1 MKKKILA
8 LTLSVAMLTTG
19 ALTSVPAAE
28 FEDTSIC
35 ADEVSS
41 DVNEDFDSLD
51 TREDTEVEFD
61 NTDSN
66 FSSEENIDYSYEG
79 IDSSDSEFISDET
92 EVFTEDVGIDD
103 DINPENSS
111 VSETPSREP
120 LKPAVT
126 ESIVTGLEKPL
137 KFYPGKFYDFTVTGA
152 GMDNTDPI
160 ENDERWE
167 PLYWSTK
174 NNPSTIQVNTRW
186 RIGSSKGI
194 MESNTYSMYIFF
206 KKQFF
211 DCKHGWEY
219 TEDIQSL
226 RITFESD
233 SITTSELDSWIN
245 SDKDEY
251 GNPIP
256 TEPPTVTPTPPTV
269 TPTPPTLQ
277 MRVNTHSITLRTGQS
292 TSSVKVTNATPYF
305 RVVAWYSD
313 NTSIA
318 KVNPYGKITA
328 GKKPGKTY
336 ITIVMSTGEAAKIK
350 VTVQK
355 GKIKTKSISGLKKKV
370 SVNKGKTLKLTPVL
384 SPQTSQEKIS
394 YSSSNKKVATV
405 SSKGIIKGIKAG
417 TTKITV
423 KSGTKKFV
431 VTVTVPKTTTKKIT
445 GIKSAIKLKKG
456 KTYKLKPKKVPANSD
471 YKISYNSSN
480 KKVATV
486 SSKGVITA
494 RKKGSTTITIKSGK
508 ISVKCKV
515 TVK

>member
-1 MKKKILA
+1 MKKEILA
-8 LTLSVAMLTTG
+8 LTLSVAMLITG
-19 ALTSVPAAE
+19 GLTSVTAAE

-51 TREDTEVEFD
+51 IREDTEVEFD
-61 NTDSN
+61 DTEND
-66 FSSEENIDYSYEG
+66 FSSDEHVDFSYDA
-79 IDSSDSEFISDET
+79 IDSSDSEFIADKT
-92 EVFTEDVGIDD
+92 EVFTEDVGINDD
-103 DINPENSS
+103 TNPENPTVS
-111 VSETPSREP
+111 VTPSREP

-137 KFYPGKFYDFTVTGA
+137 KFYPSKFYDFTVTGA

-233 SITTSELDSWIN
+233 SITTSELDSWVS

-256 TEPPTVTPTPPTV
+256 TEPP
-269 TPTPPTLQ
+269 
-277 MRVNTHSITLRTGQS
+277 
-292 TSSVKVTNATPYF
+292 
-305 RVVAWYSD
+305 
-313 NTSIA
+313 
-318 KVNPYGKITA
+318 
-328 GKKPGKTY
+328 
-336 ITIVMSTGEAAKIK
+336 TIVMSTGEAAKIK

>member
-1 MKKKILA
+1 MKKEILA
-8 LTLSVAMLTTG
+8 LTLSVAMLITG
-19 ALTSVPAAE
+19 GLTSVTAAE

-51 TREDTEVEFD
+51 IREDTEVEFD
-61 NTDSN
+61 DTEND
-66 FSSEENIDYSYEG
+66 FSSDEHVDFSYDA
-79 IDSSDSEFISDET
+79 IDSSDSEFIADKT
-92 EVFTEDVGIDD
+92 EVFTEDVGINDD
-103 DINPENSS
+103 TNPENPTVS
-111 VSETPSREP
+111 VTPSREP

-137 KFYPGKFYDFTVTGA
+137 KFYPSKFYDFTVTGA

-233 SITTSELDSWIN
+233 SITTSELDCWIN

-269 TPTPPTLQ
+269 Q
-277 MRVNTHSITLRTGQS
+277 MKVNTHSITLRTGQS
-292 TSSVKVTNATPYF
+292 TSSVKVTNSTPYF

-318 KVNPYGKITA
+318 KVNPYGNITA
-328 GKKPGKTY
+328 GKRPGKTY
-336 ITIVMSTGEAAKIK
+336 VTVVMSTGEAAKIK

-405 SSKGIIKGIKAG
+405 SSKG
-417 TTKITV
+417 
-423 KSGTKKFV
+423 
-431 VTVTVPKTTTKKIT
+431 
-445 GIKSAIKLKKG
+445 
-456 KTYKLKPKKVPANSD
+456 
-471 YKISYNSSN
+471 
-480 KKVATV
+480 
-486 SSKGVITA
+486 VITA

>member
-35 ADEVSS
+35 ATEVSS
-41 DVNEDFDSLD
+41 DAIEDFDSLD

-92 EVFTEDVGIDD
+92 EVFAEDVGIDD

-160 ENDERWE
+160 ENDERWK

-256 TEPPTVTPTPPTV
+256 TEPPTV

-405 SSKGIIKGIKAG
+405 SSKG
-417 TTKITV
+417 
-423 KSGTKKFV
+423 
-431 VTVTVPKTTTKKIT
+431 
-445 GIKSAIKLKKG
+445 
-456 KTYKLKPKKVPANSD
+456 
-471 YKISYNSSN
+471 
-480 KKVATV
+480 
-486 SSKGVITA
+486 VITA

>member
-1 MKKKILA
+1 MKKEILA
-8 LTLSVAMLTTG
+8 LTLSVAMLITG
-19 ALTSVPAAE
+19 GLTSVTAAE

-51 TREDTEVEFD
+51 IREDTEVEFD
-61 NTDSN
+61 DTEND
-66 FSSEENIDYSYEG
+66 FSSDEHVDFSYDA
-79 IDSSDSEFISDET
+79 IDSSDSEFIADKT
-92 EVFTEDVGIDD
+92 EVFTEDVGINDD
-103 DINPENSS
+103 TNPENPTVS
-111 VSETPSREP
+111 VTPSREP

-167 PLYWSTK
+167 
-174 NNPSTIQVNTRW
+174 
-186 RIGSSKGI
+186 
-194 MESNTYSMYIFF
+194 
-206 KKQFF
+206 
-211 DCKHGWEY
+211 D
-219 TEDIQSL
+219 TENIQSL

-233 SITTSELDSWIN
+233 SITTSELDSWVS
-245 SDKDEY
+245 SDKDEH

-256 TEPPTVTPTPPTV
+256 TEPPTIA
-269 TPTPPTLQ
+269 PTPPTLQ
-277 MRVNTHSITLRTGQS
+277 MKVNTHSITLRTGQS

-394 YSSSNKKVATV
+394 YSSSNKK
-405 SSKGIIKGIKAG
+405 I
-417 TTKITV
+417 
-423 KSGTKKFV
+423 
-431 VTVTVPKTTTKKIT
+431 
-445 GIKSAIKLKKG
+445 
-456 KTYKLKPKKVPANSD
+456 
-471 YKISYNSSN
+471 
-480 KKVATV
+480 ATV

>member
-35 ADEVSS
+35 ATEVSS
-41 DVNEDFDSLD
+41 DAIEDFDSLD

-456 KTYKLKPKKVPANSD
+456 KTYKLKPKKYQQTAIIKYLTTVLIKKLPQLVPKALSPPE
-471 YKISYNSSN
+471 
-480 KKVATV
+480 KKVLQQ
-486 SSKGVITA
+486 
-494 RKKGSTTITIKSGK
+494 
-508 ISVKCKV
+508 
-515 TVK
+515 

>member
-35 ADEVSS
+35 ATEVSS
-41 DVNEDFDSLD
+41 DAIEDFDSLD

-92 EVFTEDVGIDD
+92 EVFAEDVGIDD

-256 TEPPTVTPTPPTV
+256 TEPPTV

-431 VTVTVPKTTTKKIT
+431 VTVTVPKITTKKIT

-456 KTYKLKPKKVPANSD
+456 KTYKLKPKKYQQTAIIKYLTTVLIKKLPQLVPKALSPPE
-471 YKISYNSSN
+471 
-480 KKVATV
+480 KKVLQQ
-486 SSKGVITA
+486 
-494 RKKGSTTITIKSGK
+494 
-508 ISVKCKV
+508 
-515 TVK
+515 

>member
-1 MKKKILA
+1 MKKEIFA
-8 LTLSVAMLTTG
+8 LTLSVAMLITG
-19 ALTSVPAAE
+19 GLTSVTAAE

-51 TREDTEVEFD
+51 IREDTEVEFD
-61 NTDSN
+61 DTEND
-66 FSSEENIDYSYEG
+66 FSSDEHVDFSYDA
-79 IDSSDSEFISDET
+79 IDSSDSEFIADKT
-92 EVFTEDVGIDD
+92 EAFTEDVGINDD
-103 DINPENSS
+103 TNPENPTVS
-111 VSETPSREP
+111 VTPSREP

-137 KFYPGKFYDFTVTGA
+137 KFYPSKFYDFTVTGA

-269 TPTPPTLQ
+269 Q
-277 MRVNTHSITLRTGQS
+277 MKVNTHSITLRTGQS
-292 TSSVKVTNATPYF
+292 TSSVKVTNSTPYF

-328 GKKPGKTY
+328 GKRPGKTY
-336 ITIVMSTGEAAKIK
+336 VTVVMSTGEAAKIK

-405 SSKGIIKGIKAG
+405 SSKG
-417 TTKITV
+417 
-423 KSGTKKFV
+423 
-431 VTVTVPKTTTKKIT
+431 
-445 GIKSAIKLKKG
+445 
-456 KTYKLKPKKVPANSD
+456 
-471 YKISYNSSN
+471 
-480 KKVATV
+480 
-486 SSKGVITA
+486 VITA

>member
-35 ADEVSS
+35 ATEVSS
-41 DVNEDFDSLD
+41 NAIEDFDSLD

-92 EVFTEDVGIDD
+92 EVFAEDVGIDD

-233 SITTSELDSWIN
+233 SITTSELDNWIN
-245 SDKDEY
+245 SDKDGY

-256 TEPPTVTPTPPTV
+256 TEPPTV

-405 SSKGIIKGIKAG
+405 SSKG
-417 TTKITV
+417 
-423 KSGTKKFV
+423 
-431 VTVTVPKTTTKKIT
+431 
-445 GIKSAIKLKKG
+445 
-456 KTYKLKPKKVPANSD
+456 
-471 YKISYNSSN
+471 
-480 KKVATV
+480 
-486 SSKGVITA
+486 VITA

>member
-35 ADEVSS
+35 ATEVSS
-41 DVNEDFDSLD
+41 DAIEDFDSLD

-92 EVFTEDVGIDD
+92 EVFAEDVGIDD

-256 TEPPTVTPTPPTV
+256 TEPPTVTPTPPT
-269 TPTPPTLQ
+269 LQ

-405 SSKGIIKGIKAG
+405 SSKG
-417 TTKITV
+417 
-423 KSGTKKFV
+423 
-431 VTVTVPKTTTKKIT
+431 
-445 GIKSAIKLKKG
+445 
-456 KTYKLKPKKVPANSD
+456 
-471 YKISYNSSN
+471 
-480 KKVATV
+480 
-486 SSKGVITA
+486 VITA

>member
-1 MKKKILA
+1 MKKEILA
-8 LTLSVAMLTTG
+8 LTLSVAMLITG
-19 ALTSVPAAE
+19 GLTSVTAAE

-51 TREDTEVEFD
+51 IREDTEVEFD
-61 NTDSN
+61 DTEND
-66 FSSEENIDYSYEG
+66 FSSDEHVDFSYDA
-79 IDSSDSEFISDET
+79 IDSSDSEFIADKT
-92 EVFTEDVGIDD
+92 EVFTEDVGINDD
-103 DINPENSS
+103 TNPENPTVS
-111 VSETPSREP
+111 VTPSREP

-137 KFYPGKFYDFTVTGA
+137 KFYPSKFYDFTVTGA

-167 PLYWSTK
+167 
-174 NNPSTIQVNTRW
+174 
-186 RIGSSKGI
+186 
-194 MESNTYSMYIFF
+194 
-206 KKQFF
+206 
-211 DCKHGWEY
+211 D
-219 TEDIQSL
+219 TENIQSL

-233 SITTSELDSWIN
+233 SITTSELDSWVS

-256 TEPPTVTPTPPTV
+256 TEPP
-269 TPTPPTLQ
+269 
-277 MRVNTHSITLRTGQS
+277 
-292 TSSVKVTNATPYF
+292 
-305 RVVAWYSD
+305 
-313 NTSIA
+313 
-318 KVNPYGKITA
+318 
-328 GKKPGKTY
+328 
-336 ITIVMSTGEAAKIK
+336 TIVMSTGEAAKIK

-405 SSKGIIKGIKAG
+405 SSKG
-417 TTKITV
+417 
-423 KSGTKKFV
+423 
-431 VTVTVPKTTTKKIT
+431 
-445 GIKSAIKLKKG
+445 
-456 KTYKLKPKKVPANSD
+456 
-471 YKISYNSSN
+471 
-480 KKVATV
+480 
-486 SSKGVITA
+486 VITA

>member
-1 MKKKILA
+1 MKKEILA
-8 LTLSVAMLTTG
+8 LTLSVAMLITG
-19 ALTSVPAAE
+19 GLTSVTAAE

-51 TREDTEVEFD
+51 IREDTEVEFD
-61 NTDSN
+61 DTEND
-66 FSSEENIDYSYEG
+66 FSSDEHVDFSYDA
-79 IDSSDSEFISDET
+79 IDSSDSEFIADKT
-92 EVFTEDVGIDD
+92 EVFTEDVGINDD
-103 DINPENSS
+103 TNPENPTVS
-111 VSETPSREP
+111 VTPSREP

-137 KFYPGKFYDFTVTGA
+137 KFYPSKFYDFTVTGA

-269 TPTPPTLQ
+269 Q
-277 MRVNTHSITLRTGQS
+277 MKVNTHSITLRTGQS
-292 TSSVKVTNATPYF
+292 TSSVKVTNSTPYF

-328 GKKPGKTY
+328 GKRPGKTY
-336 ITIVMSTGEAAKIK
+336 VTVVMSTGEAAKIK

-355 GKIKTKSISGLKKKV
+355 GK
-370 SVNKGKTLKLTPVL
+370 
-384 SPQTSQEKIS
+384 
-394 YSSSNKKVATV
+394 
-405 SSKGIIKGIKAG
+405 
-417 TTKITV
+417 
-423 KSGTKKFV
+423 
-431 VTVTVPKTTTKKIT
+431 
-445 GIKSAIKLKKG
+445 
-456 KTYKLKPKKVPANSD
+456 
-471 YKISYNSSN
+471 
-480 KKVATV
+480 
-486 SSKGVITA
+486 
-494 RKKGSTTITIKSGK
+494 
-508 ISVKCKV
+508 
-515 TVK
+515 

>member
-1 MKKKILA
+1 MKKEILT
-8 LTLSVAMLTTG
+8 LTLSVAMLITG
-19 ALTSVPAAE
+19 GLTSVTAAE

-51 TREDTEVEFD
+51 IREDTEVEFD
-61 NTDSN
+61 DTEND
-66 FSSEENIDYSYEG
+66 FSSDEHVDFSYDA
-79 IDSSDSEFISDET
+79 IDSSDSEFIADKT
-92 EVFTEDVGIDD
+92 EVFTEDVGINDD
-103 DINPENSS
+103 TNPENPTVS
-111 VSETPSREP
+111 VTPSREP

-137 KFYPGKFYDFTVTGA
+137 KFYPSKFYDFTVTGA

-167 PLYWSTK
+167 
-174 NNPSTIQVNTRW
+174 
-186 RIGSSKGI
+186 
-194 MESNTYSMYIFF
+194 
-206 KKQFF
+206 
-211 DCKHGWEY
+211 D
-219 TEDIQSL
+219 TENIQSL

-233 SITTSELDSWIN
+233 SITTSELDSWVS

-256 TEPPTVTPTPPTV
+256 TEPP
-269 TPTPPTLQ
+269 
-277 MRVNTHSITLRTGQS
+277 
-292 TSSVKVTNATPYF
+292 
-305 RVVAWYSD
+305 
-313 NTSIA
+313 
-318 KVNPYGKITA
+318 
-328 GKKPGKTY
+328 
-336 ITIVMSTGEAAKIK
+336 TIVMSTGEAAKIK

-370 SVNKGKTLKLTPVL
+370 SVNKGKNLKLTPVL

-394 YSSSNKKVATV
+394 YS
-405 SSKGIIKGIKAG
+405 
-417 TTKITV
+417 
-423 KSGTKKFV
+423 
-431 VTVTVPKTTTKKIT
+431 
-445 GIKSAIKLKKG
+445 
-456 KTYKLKPKKVPANSD
+456 
-471 YKISYNSSN
+471 SSN

>member
-1 MKKKILA
+1 MKKEILA
-8 LTLSVAMLTTG
+8 LTLSVAMLITG
-19 ALTSVPAAE
+19 GLTSVTAAE

-51 TREDTEVEFD
+51 IREDTEVEFD
-61 NTDSN
+61 DTEND
-66 FSSEENIDYSYEG
+66 FSSDEHVDFSYDA
-79 IDSSDSEFISDET
+79 IDSSDSEFIADKT
-92 EVFTEDVGIDD
+92 EVFTEDVGINDD
-103 DINPENSS
+103 TNPENPTVS
-111 VSETPSREP
+111 VTPSREP

-167 PLYWSTK
+167 
-174 NNPSTIQVNTRW
+174 
-186 RIGSSKGI
+186 
-194 MESNTYSMYIFF
+194 
-206 KKQFF
+206 
-211 DCKHGWEY
+211 D
-219 TEDIQSL
+219 TENIQSL

-233 SITTSELDSWIN
+233 SITTSELDSWVS

-256 TEPPTVTPTPPTV
+256 TEPP
-269 TPTPPTLQ
+269 
-277 MRVNTHSITLRTGQS
+277 
-292 TSSVKVTNATPYF
+292 
-305 RVVAWYSD
+305 
-313 NTSIA
+313 
-318 KVNPYGKITA
+318 
-328 GKKPGKTY
+328 
-336 ITIVMSTGEAAKIK
+336 TIVMSTGEAAKIK

-384 SPQTSQEKIS
+384 SRQTSQEKIS
-394 YSSSNKKVATV
+394 YS
-405 SSKGIIKGIKAG
+405 
-417 TTKITV
+417 
-423 KSGTKKFV
+423 
-431 VTVTVPKTTTKKIT
+431 
-445 GIKSAIKLKKG
+445 
-456 KTYKLKPKKVPANSD
+456 
-471 YKISYNSSN
+471 SSN

>member
-1 MKKKILA
+1 MKKEILA
-8 LTLSVAMLTTG
+8 LTLSVAMLITG
-19 ALTSVPAAE
+19 GLTSVTAAE

-92 EVFTEDVGIDD
+92 EVFAEDVGIDDD

-194 MESNTYSMYIFF
+194 MESNKYSMYIFF
-206 KKQFF
+206 KTQFF

-226 RITFESD
+226 RITFESN

-277 MRVNTHSITLRTGQS
+277 MKVNTHSITLRTGQS

-405 SSKGIIKGIKAG
+405 SSKG
-417 TTKITV
+417 
-423 KSGTKKFV
+423 
-431 VTVTVPKTTTKKIT
+431 
-445 GIKSAIKLKKG
+445 
-456 KTYKLKPKKVPANSD
+456 
-471 YKISYNSSN
+471 
-480 KKVATV
+480 
-486 SSKGVITA
+486 VITA

>member
-1 MKKKILA
+1 MKKEILA
-8 LTLSVAMLTTG
+8 LTLSVAMLITG
-19 ALTSVPAAE
+19 GLTSVTAAE

-92 EVFTEDVGIDD
+92 EVFAEDVGIDDD

-245 SDKDEY
+245 ADKDEY

-269 TPTPPTLQ
+269 TPTPSTLQ
-277 MRVNTHSITLRTGQS
+277 MKVNTHSITLRTGPS

-405 SSKGIIKGIKAG
+405 SSKG
-417 TTKITV
+417 
-423 KSGTKKFV
+423 
-431 VTVTVPKTTTKKIT
+431 
-445 GIKSAIKLKKG
+445 
-456 KTYKLKPKKVPANSD
+456 
-471 YKISYNSSN
+471 
-480 KKVATV
+480 
-486 SSKGVITA
+486 VITA

>member
-35 ADEVSS
+35 ATEVSS
-41 DVNEDFDSLD
+41 NAIEDFDSLD

-92 EVFTEDVGIDD
+92 EVFAEDVGIDD

-206 KKQFF
+206 KNQFF
-211 DCKHGWEY
+211 DCKHGWDY

-233 SITTSELDSWIN
+233 SITTSELDNWIN

-256 TEPPTVTPTPPTV
+256 TEPPTV

-405 SSKGIIKGIKAG
+405 SSKG
-417 TTKITV
+417 
-423 KSGTKKFV
+423 
-431 VTVTVPKTTTKKIT
+431 
-445 GIKSAIKLKKG
+445 
-456 KTYKLKPKKVPANSD
+456 
-471 YKISYNSSN
+471 
-480 KKVATV
+480 
-486 SSKGVITA
+486 VITA

>member
-1 MKKKILA
+1 MKKEILA
-8 LTLSVAMLTTG
+8 LTLSVAMLITG
-19 ALTSVPAAE
+19 GLTSVTAAE

-61 NTDSN
+61 NTDGN

-92 EVFTEDVGIDD
+92 EVFAEDVGIDD

-233 SITTSELDSWIN
+233 SITTSELDSWVS

-256 TEPPTVTPTPPTV
+256 TEPP
-269 TPTPPTLQ
+269 
-277 MRVNTHSITLRTGQS
+277 
-292 TSSVKVTNATPYF
+292 
-305 RVVAWYSD
+305 
-313 NTSIA
+313 
-318 KVNPYGKITA
+318 
-328 GKKPGKTY
+328 
-336 ITIVMSTGEAAKIK
+336 TIVMSTGEAAKIK

-471 YKISYNSSN
+471 YKIFYNSSN

>member
-1 MKKKILA
+1 MKKEILA
-8 LTLSVAMLTTG
+8 LTLSVAMLITG
-19 ALTSVPAAE
+19 GLTSVTATE

-51 TREDTEVEFD
+51 IREDTEVEFD
-61 NTDSN
+61 DTENDFSSDEHVN
-66 FSSEENIDYSYEG
+66 FSYDA
-79 IDSSDSEFISDET
+79 IDSSDSEFIADKT
-92 EVFTEDVGIDD
+92 EVFTEDVGINDD
-103 DINPENSS
+103 TNPENPTVS
-111 VSETPSREP
+111 VTPSREP

-137 KFYPGKFYDFTVTGA
+137 KFYPSKFYDFTVTGA

-167 PLYWSTK
+167 
-174 NNPSTIQVNTRW
+174 
-186 RIGSSKGI
+186 
-194 MESNTYSMYIFF
+194 
-206 KKQFF
+206 
-211 DCKHGWEY
+211 D
-219 TEDIQSL
+219 TENIQSL

-233 SITTSELDSWIN
+233 SITTSELDSWVS

-256 TEPPTVTPTPPTV
+256 TEPP
-269 TPTPPTLQ
+269 
-277 MRVNTHSITLRTGQS
+277 
-292 TSSVKVTNATPYF
+292 
-305 RVVAWYSD
+305 
-313 NTSIA
+313 
-318 KVNPYGKITA
+318 
-328 GKKPGKTY
+328 
-336 ITIVMSTGEAAKIK
+336 TIVMSTGEAAKIK

-405 SSKGIIKGIKAG
+405 SSKG
-417 TTKITV
+417 
-423 KSGTKKFV
+423 
-431 VTVTVPKTTTKKIT
+431 
-445 GIKSAIKLKKG
+445 
-456 KTYKLKPKKVPANSD
+456 
-471 YKISYNSSN
+471 
-480 KKVATV
+480 
-486 SSKGVITA
+486 VITA

>member
-35 ADEVSS
+35 ATEVSS
-41 DVNEDFDSLD
+41 DAIEDFDSLD

-92 EVFTEDVGIDD
+92 EVFAEDVGIDD

-167 PLYWSTK
+167 
-174 NNPSTIQVNTRW
+174 
-186 RIGSSKGI
+186 
-194 MESNTYSMYIFF
+194 
-206 KKQFF
+206 
-211 DCKHGWEY
+211 D
-219 TEDIQSL
+219 TENIQSL

-245 SDKDEY
+245 SDKNEY

-256 TEPPTVTPTPPTV
+256 TEPP
-269 TPTPPTLQ
+269 
-277 MRVNTHSITLRTGQS
+277 
-292 TSSVKVTNATPYF
+292 
-305 RVVAWYSD
+305 
-313 NTSIA
+313 
-318 KVNPYGKITA
+318 
-328 GKKPGKTY
+328 
-336 ITIVMSTGEAAKIK
+336 TIVMSTGEAAKIK

-370 SVNKGKTLKLTPVL
+370 FVNKGKTLKLTPVL

-480 KKVATV
+480 KKVSTV

>member
-35 ADEVSS
+35 ATEVSS
-41 DVNEDFDSLD
+41 NAIEDFDSLD

-66 FSSEENIDYSYEG
+66 FSSDEHVDFSYDA
-79 IDSSDSEFISDET
+79 IDSSDSEFIADKT
-92 EVFTEDVGIDD
+92 EVFAEDVGIDD

-233 SITTSELDSWIN
+233 SITTSELDNWIN

-256 TEPPTVTPTPPTV
+256 TEPPTV

-405 SSKGIIKGIKAG
+405 SSKG
-417 TTKITV
+417 
-423 KSGTKKFV
+423 
-431 VTVTVPKTTTKKIT
+431 
-445 GIKSAIKLKKG
+445 
-456 KTYKLKPKKVPANSD
+456 
-471 YKISYNSSN
+471 
-480 KKVATV
+480 
-486 SSKGVITA
+486 VITA

>member
-8 LTLSVAMLTTG
+8 LTLSVAMLITG
-19 ALTSVPAAE
+19 GLTSVTAAE

-51 TREDTEVEFD
+51 IREDTEVEFD
-61 NTDSN
+61 DTEND
-66 FSSEENIDYSYEG
+66 FSSDEHVDFSYDA
-79 IDSSDSEFISDET
+79 IDSSDSEFIADKT
-92 EVFTEDVGIDD
+92 EVFTEDVGINDD
-103 DINPENSS
+103 TNPENPTVS
-111 VSETPSREP
+111 VTPSREP

-137 KFYPGKFYDFTVTGA
+137 KFYPSKFYDFTVTGA

-256 TEPPTVTPTPPTV
+256 TEPPTVTPTPPT
-269 TPTPPTLQ
+269 LQ

-292 TSSVKVTNATPYF
+292 TSSVKVTNSTPYF

-405 SSKGIIKGIKAG
+405 SSKG
-417 TTKITV
+417 
-423 KSGTKKFV
+423 
-431 VTVTVPKTTTKKIT
+431 
-445 GIKSAIKLKKG
+445 
-456 KTYKLKPKKVPANSD
+456 
-471 YKISYNSSN
+471 
-480 KKVATV
+480 
-486 SSKGVITA
+486 VITA

>member
-1 MKKKILA
+1 MKKEILA
-8 LTLSVAMLTTG
+8 LTLSVAMLITG
-19 ALTSVPAAE
+19 GLTSVTAAE

-51 TREDTEVEFD
+51 IREDTEVEFD
-61 NTDSN
+61 DTEND
-66 FSSEENIDYSYEG
+66 FSSDEHVDFSYDA
-79 IDSSDSEFISDET
+79 IDSSDSEFIADKT
-92 EVFTEDVGIDD
+92 EVFTEDVGINDD
-103 DINPENSS
+103 TNPENPTVS
-111 VSETPSREP
+111 VTPSREP

-137 KFYPGKFYDFTVTGA
+137 KFYPSKFYDFTVTGA

-256 TEPPTVTPTPPTV
+256 TEPPTV
-269 TPTPPTLQ
+269 Q
-277 MRVNTHSITLRTGQS
+277 MKVNTHSITLRTGQS
-292 TSSVKVTNATPYF
+292 TSSVKVTNSTPYF

-328 GKKPGKTY
+328 GKRPGKTY
-336 ITIVMSTGEAAKIK
+336 VTVVMSTGEAAKIK

-370 SVNKGKTLKLTPVL
+370 SINKGKTLKLTPVL

-486 SSKGVITA
+486 SSKGVITS

>member
-8 LTLSVAMLTTG
+8 LILSVAMLTTG
-19 ALTSVPAAE
+19 GLTSVTAAE

-35 ADEVSS
+35 TDEFSS
-41 DVNEDFDSLD
+41 DVVEDFDYNDISEDLD
-51 TREDTEVEFD
+51 VEFD
-61 NTDSN
+61 DSEID
-66 FSSEENIDYSYEG
+66 FSSNENIESTYDNMA
-79 IDSSDSEFISDET
+79 SSDAEFISDEA
-92 EVFTEDVGIDD
+92 EVFTEDVGINDD
-103 DINPENSS
+103 TNPENST

-137 KFYPGKFYDFTVTGA
+137 KFYPSKFYDFTVTGA

-167 PLYWSTK
+167 PLYWSMSV
-174 NNPSTIQVNTRW
+174 NPSSNSKNSNW
-186 RIGSSKGI
+186 RIGSQKGI
-194 MESNTYSMYIFF
+194 SDAKTYSMYIFF
-206 KKQFF
+206 RKQVF
-211 DCKHGWEY
+211 DKRWEY

-256 TEPPTVTPTPPTV
+256 TEPPTV

-394 YSSSNKKVATV
+394 YSSSNKKVVTV

>member
-1 MKKKILA
+1 MKKEIFA
-8 LTLSVAMLTTG
+8 LTLSVAMLITG
-19 ALTSVPAAE
+19 GLTSVTAAE

-51 TREDTEVEFD
+51 IREDTEVEFD
-61 NTDSN
+61 DTEND
-66 FSSEENIDYSYEG
+66 FSSDEHVDFSYDA
-79 IDSSDSEFISDET
+79 IDSSDSEFIADKT
-92 EVFTEDVGIDD
+92 EVFTEDVGINDD
-103 DINPENSS
+103 TNPENPT
-111 VSETPSREP
+111 VSITPSREP

-137 KFYPGKFYDFTVTGA
+137 KFYPSKFYDFTVTGA

-269 TPTPPTLQ
+269 Q
-277 MRVNTHSITLRTGQS
+277 MKVNTHSITLRTGQS
-292 TSSVKVTNATPYF
+292 TSSVKVTNSTPYF

-328 GKKPGKTY
+328 GKRPGKTY
-336 ITIVMSTGEAAKIK
+336 VTVVMSTGEAAKIK

-405 SSKGIIKGIKAG
+405 SSKG
-417 TTKITV
+417 
-423 KSGTKKFV
+423 
-431 VTVTVPKTTTKKIT
+431 
-445 GIKSAIKLKKG
+445 
-456 KTYKLKPKKVPANSD
+456 
-471 YKISYNSSN
+471 
-480 KKVATV
+480 
-486 SSKGVITA
+486 VITA

>member
-1 MKKKILA
+1 MKKEILA
-8 LTLSVAMLTTG
+8 LTLSVAMLITG
-19 ALTSVPAAE
+19 GLTSVTAAE

-51 TREDTEVEFD
+51 IREDTEVEFD
-61 NTDSN
+61 DTEND
-66 FSSEENIDYSYEG
+66 FSSDEHVDFSYDA
-79 IDSSDSEFISDET
+79 IDSSDSEFIADKT
-92 EVFTEDVGIDD
+92 EVFTEDVGINDD
-103 DINPENSS
+103 TNPENPTVS
-111 VSETPSREP
+111 VTPSREP

-167 PLYWSTK
+167 
-174 NNPSTIQVNTRW
+174 
-186 RIGSSKGI
+186 
-194 MESNTYSMYIFF
+194 
-206 KKQFF
+206 
-211 DCKHGWEY
+211 D
-219 TEDIQSL
+219 TENIQSL

-233 SITTSELDSWIN
+233 SITTSELDSWVS

-256 TEPPTVTPTPPTV
+256 TEPP
-269 TPTPPTLQ
+269 
-277 MRVNTHSITLRTGQS
+277 
-292 TSSVKVTNATPYF
+292 
-305 RVVAWYSD
+305 
-313 NTSIA
+313 
-318 KVNPYGKITA
+318 
-328 GKKPGKTY
+328 
-336 ITIVMSTGEAAKIK
+336 TIVMSTGEAAKIK

-405 SSKGIIKGIKAG
+405 SSKG
-417 TTKITV
+417 
-423 KSGTKKFV
+423 
-431 VTVTVPKTTTKKIT
+431 
-445 GIKSAIKLKKG
+445 
-456 KTYKLKPKKVPANSD
+456 
-471 YKISYNSSN
+471 
-480 KKVATV
+480 
-486 SSKGVITA
+486 VITA

>member
-1 MKKKILA
+1 MKKEILA
-8 LTLSVAMLTTG
+8 LTLSVAMLITG
-19 ALTSVPAAE
+19 GLTSVTAAE

-61 NTDSN
+61 NTDGN

-92 EVFTEDVGIDD
+92 EVFAEDVGIDD

-233 SITTSELDSWIN
+233 SITTSELDSWVS

-256 TEPPTVTPTPPTV
+256 TEPP
-269 TPTPPTLQ
+269 
-277 MRVNTHSITLRTGQS
+277 
-292 TSSVKVTNATPYF
+292 
-305 RVVAWYSD
+305 
-313 NTSIA
+313 
-318 KVNPYGKITA
+318 
-328 GKKPGKTY
+328 
-336 ITIVMSTGEAAKIK
+336 TIVMSTGEAAKIK

-445 GIKSAIKLKKG
+445 GIKSSIKLKKG

-471 YKISYNSSN
+471 YKIFYNSSN

>member
-1 MKKKILA
+1 MKKEILA
-8 LTLSVAMLTTG
+8 LTLSVAMLITG
-19 ALTSVPAAE
+19 GLTSVTAAE

-92 EVFTEDVGIDD
+92 EVFAEDVGIDDD

-245 SDKDEY
+245 ADKDEY

-269 TPTPPTLQ
+269 TPTPSTLQ
-277 MRVNTHSITLRTGQS
+277 MKVNTHSITLRTGQS

-405 SSKGIIKGIKAG
+405 SSKG
-417 TTKITV
+417 
-423 KSGTKKFV
+423 
-431 VTVTVPKTTTKKIT
+431 
-445 GIKSAIKLKKG
+445 
-456 KTYKLKPKKVPANSD
+456 
-471 YKISYNSSN
+471 
-480 KKVATV
+480 
-486 SSKGVITA
+486 VITA

>member
-1 MKKKILA
+1 MKKEILA
-8 LTLSVAMLTTG
+8 LTLSVAMLITG
-19 ALTSVPAAE
+19 GLTSVTAAE

-41 DVNEDFDSLD
+41 DVNEAFDSLD
-51 TREDTEVEFD
+51 IREDTEVEFD
-61 NTDSN
+61 DTENDFNSDEHVD
-66 FSSEENIDYSYEG
+66 FSYDA
-79 IDSSDSEFISDET
+79 IDSSDSEFIADKT
-92 EVFTEDVGIDD
+92 EVFTEDVGINDD
-103 DINPENSS
+103 TNPENPTVS
-111 VSETPSREP
+111 VTPSREP

-137 KFYPGKFYDFTVTGA
+137 KFYPSKFYNFTVTGA

-167 PLYWSTK
+167 
-174 NNPSTIQVNTRW
+174 
-186 RIGSSKGI
+186 
-194 MESNTYSMYIFF
+194 
-206 KKQFF
+206 
-211 DCKHGWEY
+211 D
-219 TEDIQSL
+219 TENIQSL

-233 SITTSELDSWIN
+233 SITTSELDSWVS

-256 TEPPTVTPTPPTV
+256 TEPP
-269 TPTPPTLQ
+269 
-277 MRVNTHSITLRTGQS
+277 
-292 TSSVKVTNATPYF
+292 
-305 RVVAWYSD
+305 
-313 NTSIA
+313 
-318 KVNPYGKITA
+318 
-328 GKKPGKTY
+328 
-336 ITIVMSTGEAAKIK
+336 TIVMSTGEAAKIK

>member
-1 MKKKILA
+1 MRD
-8 LTLSVAMLTTG
+8 G
-19 ALTSVPAAE
+19 
-28 FEDTSIC
+28 
-35 ADEVSS
+35 
-41 DVNEDFDSLD
+41 NH
-51 TREDTEVEFD
+51 
-61 NTDSN
+61 
-66 FSSEENIDYSYEG
+66 
-79 IDSSDSEFISDET
+79 
-92 EVFTEDVGIDD
+92 
-103 DINPENSS
+103 
-111 VSETPSREP
+111 
-120 LKPAVT
+120 
-126 ESIVTGLEKPL
+126 
-137 KFYPGKFYDFTVTGA
+137 
-152 GMDNTDPI
+152 
-160 ENDERWE
+160 
-167 PLYWSTK
+167 LYWSMSV
-174 NNPSTIQVNTRW
+174 NPSSNSKNSNW
-186 RIGSSKGI
+186 RIGSQKGI
-194 MESNTYSMYIFF
+194 LDAKTYSMYIFF
-206 KKQFF
+206 RKEIFNGYIWKDSTIIEAMHVSFTT
-211 DCKHGWEY
+211 DSY
-219 TEDIQSL
+219 TEA
-226 RITFESD
+226 
-233 SITTSELDSWIN
+233 ELKTYLGEDVA
-245 SDKDEY
+245 E
-251 GNPIP
+251 GTPL
-256 TEPPTVTPTPPTV
+256 PTPL
-269 TPTPPTLQ
+269 TLQ
-277 MRVNTHSITLRTGQS
+277 MQVNTHSITLRTEQS

-318 KVNPYGKITA
+318 RVNSYRKITA

>member
-1 MKKKILA
+1 MKKEILA
-8 LTLSVAMLTTG
+8 LTLSVAMLITG
-19 ALTSVPAAE
+19 GLTSVTAAE

-51 TREDTEVEFD
+51 IREDTEVEFD
-61 NTDSN
+61 DTEND
-66 FSSEENIDYSYEG
+66 FSSDEHVDFSYDA
-79 IDSSDSEFISDET
+79 IDSSDSEFIADKT
-92 EVFTEDVGIDD
+92 EVFTEDVGIDDD

-167 PLYWSTK
+167 
-174 NNPSTIQVNTRW
+174 
-186 RIGSSKGI
+186 
-194 MESNTYSMYIFF
+194 
-206 KKQFF
+206 
-211 DCKHGWEY
+211 D
-219 TEDIQSL
+219 TENIQSL

-233 SITTSELDSWIN
+233 SITTSELDSWVS

-256 TEPPTVTPTPPTV
+256 TEPP
-269 TPTPPTLQ
+269 
-277 MRVNTHSITLRTGQS
+277 
-292 TSSVKVTNATPYF
+292 
-305 RVVAWYSD
+305 
-313 NTSIA
+313 
-318 KVNPYGKITA
+318 
-328 GKKPGKTY
+328 
-336 ITIVMSTGEAAKIK
+336 TIVMSTGEAAKIK

-370 SVNKGKTLKLTPVL
+370 SVNKGKTLKLTPML

-394 YSSSNKKVATV
+394 YS
-405 SSKGIIKGIKAG
+405 
-417 TTKITV
+417 
-423 KSGTKKFV
+423 
-431 VTVTVPKTTTKKIT
+431 
-445 GIKSAIKLKKG
+445 
-456 KTYKLKPKKVPANSD
+456 
-471 YKISYNSSN
+471 SSN

>member
-1 MKKKILA
+1 MKKGIFA
-8 LTLSVAMLTTG
+8 LTLSVAMLITG
-19 ALTSVPAAE
+19 GLTSVTAAE

-51 TREDTEVEFD
+51 IREDTEVEFD
-61 NTDSN
+61 DTEND
-66 FSSEENIDYSYEG
+66 FSSDEHVDFSYDA
-79 IDSSDSEFISDET
+79 IDSSDSEFIADKT
-92 EVFTEDVGIDD
+92 EVFTEDVGINDD
-103 DINPENSS
+103 TNPENPTVS
-111 VSETPSREP
+111 VTPSREP

-137 KFYPGKFYDFTVTGA
+137 KFYPSKFYDFTVTGA

-269 TPTPPTLQ
+269 Q
-277 MRVNTHSITLRTGQS
+277 MKVNTHSITLRTGQS
-292 TSSVKVTNATPYF
+292 TSSVKVTNSTPYF

-328 GKKPGKTY
+328 GKRPGKTY
-336 ITIVMSTGEAAKIK
+336 VTVVMSTGEAAKIK

-405 SSKGIIKGIKAG
+405 SSKG
-417 TTKITV
+417 
-423 KSGTKKFV
+423 
-431 VTVTVPKTTTKKIT
+431 
-445 GIKSAIKLKKG
+445 
-456 KTYKLKPKKVPANSD
+456 
-471 YKISYNSSN
+471 
-480 KKVATV
+480 
-486 SSKGVITA
+486 VITA

>member
-1 MKKKILA
+1 MKKEILA

-28 FEDTSIC
+28 FEETSVC
-35 ADEVSS
+35 ATEVSS
-41 DVNEDFDSLD
+41 DVIEDFDSLD

-92 EVFTEDVGIDD
+92 EVFAEDVGIDD

-160 ENDERWE
+160 ENDERWK

-269 TPTPPTLQ
+269 Q
-277 MRVNTHSITLRTGQS
+277 MKVNTHSITLRTGQS
-292 TSSVKVTNATPYF
+292 TSSVKVTNSTPYF

-328 GKKPGKTY
+328 GKRPGKTY
-336 ITIVMSTGEAAKIK
+336 VTVVMSTGEAAKIK

-405 SSKGIIKGIKAG
+405 SSKG
-417 TTKITV
+417 
-423 KSGTKKFV
+423 
-431 VTVTVPKTTTKKIT
+431 
-445 GIKSAIKLKKG
+445 
-456 KTYKLKPKKVPANSD
+456 
-471 YKISYNSSN
+471 
-480 KKVATV
+480 
-486 SSKGVITA
+486 VITA

>member
-8 LTLSVAMLTTG
+8 LTLSVAMLITG
-19 ALTSVPAAE
+19 GLTSVTAAE

-51 TREDTEVEFD
+51 IGEDTEVEFD
-61 NTDSN
+61 DTEDD
-66 FSSEENIDYSYEG
+66 FSSDENVDYSYDD
-79 IDSSDSEFISDET
+79 INSSDSEFIADET
-92 EVFTEDVGIDD
+92 EVFAEDVGIDD

-111 VSETPSREP
+111 VLETPSREP

-174 NNPSTIQVNTRW
+174 NNPSTIQVNTLW

-194 MESNTYSMYIFF
+194 RESHTYSMYIFF

-211 DCKHGWEY
+211 DYKHGWEY

-256 TEPPTVTPTPPTV
+256 TEPPTVTPTPPT
-269 TPTPPTLQ
+269 LQ
-277 MRVNTHSITLRTGQS
+277 MKVNTHSITLRTGQS

-318 KVNPYGKITA
+318 KVNSYGKITA

-336 ITIVMSTGEAAKIK
+336 VTVVMSTGEAAKIK

-370 SVNKGKTLKLTPVL
+370 TVNKGKTLKLTPVL

-431 VTVTVPKTTTKKIT
+431 VTVTVPKTATKKIT
-445 GIKSAIKLKKG
+445 GVKSAISLKRG
-456 KTYKLKPKKVPANSD
+456 KTYKLKPKKVPANCD

-486 SSKGVITA
+486 TSKGVITA

>member
-1 MKKKILA
+1 MKKEIRA
-8 LTLSVAMLTTG
+8 LTLSVAMLITG
-19 ALTSVPAAE
+19 GLTSVTAAE

-51 TREDTEVEFD
+51 IREDTEVEFD
-61 NTDSN
+61 DTEND
-66 FSSEENIDYSYEG
+66 FSSDEHVDFSYDA
-79 IDSSDSEFISDET
+79 IDSSDSEFIADKT
-92 EVFTEDVGIDD
+92 EVFTEDVGINDD
-103 DINPENSS
+103 TNPENPTVS
-111 VSETPSREP
+111 VTPSREP

-137 KFYPGKFYDFTVTGA
+137 KFYPSKFYDFTVTGA

-269 TPTPPTLQ
+269 Q
-277 MRVNTHSITLRTGQS
+277 MKVNTHSITLRTGQS
-292 TSSVKVTNATPYF
+292 TSSVKVTNSTPYF

-318 KVNPYGKITA
+318 KVNPYGNITA
-328 GKKPGKTY
+328 GKRPGKTY
-336 ITIVMSTGEAAKIK
+336 VTVVMSTGEAAKIK

-370 SVNKGKTLKLTPVL
+370 SVNKGKTLKLTHVL

-394 YSSSNKKVATV
+394 YS
-405 SSKGIIKGIKAG
+405 
-417 TTKITV
+417 
-423 KSGTKKFV
+423 
-431 VTVTVPKTTTKKIT
+431 
-445 GIKSAIKLKKG
+445 
-456 KTYKLKPKKVPANSD
+456 
-471 YKISYNSSN
+471 SSN